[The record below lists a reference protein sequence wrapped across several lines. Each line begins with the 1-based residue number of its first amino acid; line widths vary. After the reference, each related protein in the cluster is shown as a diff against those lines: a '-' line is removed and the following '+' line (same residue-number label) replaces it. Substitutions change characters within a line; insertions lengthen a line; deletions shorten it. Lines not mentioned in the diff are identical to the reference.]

1 MKRTTNRKPNSVKV
15 LLFGTYCNPT
25 ILPYETKEYLFE
37 KLGIPYFVYLCTPDE
52 DGNGRIYKRVTG
64 EEADNRYYGDE
75 YVEIFDTFIDHGD
88 EVEETDEY
96 DPYFYGRGEA
106 RNVDYKIRFEISR
119 IKLAEVVGDIPGYAW
134 VEKLPKKRLNRF
146 KIYIHYDYN
155 GLESESIEE
164 SHKELSNGRL
174 VDHGRKIY

>member
-1 MKRTTNRKPNSVKV
+1 MKRTRKTTSVKV
-15 LLFGTYCNPT
+15 LLFGSAYCNPT

-52 DGNGRIYKRVTG
+52 DGNDRIYKRVTG

-96 DPYFYGRGEA
+96 DPYFYGKGEA

-146 KIYIHYDYN
+146 KIYTHYDYN
-155 GLESESIEE
+155 EVEESIEE
-164 SHKELSNGRL
+164 AHKELSNGKL
-174 VDHGRKIY
+174 VGNGRKIY